1 MKHKH
6 ILIGKILGIPIYLDY
21 SWFLILAL
29 LTWMLAQNYFP
40 LEFKNWTKFSY
51 WLVGFIT
58 SIFFFLS
65 ILLHELSHSIIAKKY
80 KLKVKRITLF
90 LFGGV
95 AEISEEPPKSSVEFW
110 IAAAGPITSFI
121 LAAFFYFLAKVFV
134 HNQYLAA
141 SIQYLAYINFILAI
155 FNLIPG
161 FPLDG
166 GRIFRSI
173 VWAITK
179 NYKQAT
185 AIAANTGRIFGFLFI
200 MLGVFQIF
208 QNNVFNGIWIVFIGW
223 FLQITAMSQ
232 IQKQALNGLLLGHL
246 VREALSNDY
255 GIVYPDSTVQEIIDN
270 HFIGANRRNLLVK
283 DNNIIIGILTP
294 GLINS
299 ISIKRRQNKTVKD
312 VMIPLQDINK
322 INSTEPLL
330 NALRS
335 LNENGIRVV
344 PVIENGNCI
353 GILNRNSITQFIF
366 ELQKLGALK

>member
-6 ILIGKILGIPIYLDY
+6 IPIGKILGIPIYLDP
-21 SWFLILAL
+21 SWFLIFAL
-29 LTWMLAQNYFP
+29 ITWMLAQNYFP
-40 LEFKNWTKFSY
+40 LEFKNWTILSY

-65 ILLHELSHSIIAKKY
+65 ILLHESGHSIIAKKY

-95 AEISEEPPKSSVEFW
+95 SEISEDPPKSSAEFW

-121 LAAFFYFLAKVFV
+121 LAAIFYLLAKVFAY
-134 HNQYLAA
+134 NQYLAA
-141 SIQYLAYINFILAI
+141 SFQYLAFINFILAI

-166 GRIFRSI
+166 GRILRSI

-185 AIAANTGRIFGFLFI
+185 AIVSNAGRFFGFFFI
-200 MLGVFQIF
+200 MLGVLQIF
-208 QNNVFNGIWIVFIGW
+208 QNNVIDGLWMLFIGW
-223 FLQITAMSQ
+223 FLEITAMSQ
-232 IQKQALNGLLLGHL
+232 IQKQALNGLLSGHQ
-246 VREALSNDY
+246 VYEALSNDY
-255 GIVYPDSTVQEIIDN
+255 GIVYPDSTVQEILDN
-270 HFIGANRRNLLVK
+270 HFIGANRRSLLVK
-283 DNNIIIGILTP
+283 DNNIIVGFLTP
-294 GLINS
+294 GRINS
-299 ISIKRRQNKTVKD
+299 ISIKDRQNKTVED

-322 INSTEPLL
+322 INSTELL
-330 NALRS
+330 LDALRS
-335 LNENGIRVV
+335 INENDVRVV

-353 GILNRNSITQFIF
+353 GILNSKSITQFIF